1 VQLIRTLPAEFSPLN
16 QQKFMQ
22 SAIQIKGWK
31 RRWFIGLSIL
41 LHSTVS
47 WGANYSSNGTGAW
60 NNASSW
66 SPSGIPVAG
75 DVVTI
80 LNGHTITVSSAAAA
94 TSVTINTGG
103 TLTLGANFTGNIT
116 VNGTLNNSGTASPT
130 ITGNLTN
137 TGNGTITV
145 ANSTTLTVS
154 GNVTTSQS
162 NGSLLTINGPGLL
175 SVGNFTLGSNDNAT
189 ISANGKVIVRNN
201 LFLSNQST
209 MTVNGVL
216 VVKGNFDTANNG
228 NITTTGSGSFS
239 LQGTVDQGMNT
250 ITPSLSHCVAADPC
264 VYVVSAAN
272 AKCNTVCSALGGV
285 PGSSGS
291 TTLPVTLLSFSAT
304 YRATEQRVRL
314 EWITSSEV
322 NNDFFTI
329 ERSSDAIHFQAIE
342 NIRGAGNSRERLSY
356 VAYDEQPLAG
366 QSYYRLK
373 QTDFDGANSYSK
385 MLVVKSGE
393 VGAGIQ
399 SFSVSPNPSEG
410 QQLKINLNG
419 EQGPVTL
426 AIFNQ
431 LGQPVYQT
439 STSVTEGSLE
449 VKMDQPLEA
458 GLYLVKVQKG
468 GQTATQRL
476 LVSRR

>member
-1 VQLIRTLPAEFSPLN
+1 MQLV
-16 QQKFMQ
+16 
-22 SAIQIKGWK
+22 IQTKGWK
-31 RRWFIGLSIL
+31 SKWFFCLSIL
-41 LHSTVS
+41 FCTTAS
-47 WGANYSSNGTGAW
+47 WGATYSSNGTGAW
-60 NNASSW
+60 NNVGSW
-66 SPSGIPVAG
+66 SPSGIPVTG

-80 LNGHTITVSSAAAA
+80 LSGHTITVSSAAAA

-130 ITGNLTN
+130 MTGNLTN
-137 TGNGTITV
+137 TGNGTLTV
-145 ANSTTLTVS
+145 ANTTTLTVS
-154 GNVTTSQS
+154 GNLTTSQV

-175 SVGNFTLGSNDNAT
+175 SVANITLGGNDNAT
-189 ISANGKVIVRNN
+189 ISANGKVIVRNE

-239 LQGTVDQGMNT
+239 LQGTVEQGMNT
-250 ITPSLSHCVAADPC
+250 ITPSLSYCVAADPC
-264 VYVVSAAN
+264 IYSVNTTN
-272 AKCNTVCSALGGV
+272 AKCNTVCSALGGIA
-285 PGSSGS
+285 GNSGS
-291 TTLPVTLLSFSAT
+291 TTLPITLLSFSAT
-304 YRATEQRVRL
+304 YRPAEQGVRL

-329 ERSSDAIHFQAIE
+329 ERSSDAIHFQAIQT
-342 NIRGAGNSRERLSY
+342 IQGAGNSRERLSY

-373 QTDFDGANSYSK
+373 QTDFDGASSYSK
-385 MLVVKSGE
+385 LLVVKNGE
-393 VGAGIQ
+393 TGVGIQ
-399 SFSVSPNPSEG
+399 SFSLSPNPSEG
-410 QQLKINLNG
+410 KQLRINLNG

-431 LGQPVYQT
+431 LGQSVYQT
-439 STSVTEGSLE
+439 NASVLEGSFE

-458 GLYLVKVQKG
+458 GLYVVKVQQG
-468 GQTATQRL
+468 RQTATQRL
-476 LVSRR
+476 LISRR